1 MPTLIKKGIRV
12 SPGVAISRA
21 VVLGAEDQPVPRRT
35 VVAAKV
41 EHEYKRLDNAL
52 EKSCQDIERLSEQA
66 IVKLGTDLAKIFG
79 FHLGM
84 LRDEKLVD
92 QFKQMIHAEH
102 VTAEYA
108 AYTVMRRMARMFLQQ
123 DSHYFRE
130 RVADIWDLERRILG
144 HLIGHTRAELSH
156 LNHEAVVIAHDL
168 TPSQTAAL
176 DTQKIKALATDAG
189 GSTSHTAIL
198 AHALGIPAIV
208 GLEDITAHVDT
219 GDTVIIDGNQ
229 GIVIVNPDAAKLM
242 EYRQQ
247 VRRLDEF
254 EIQLVKTAHL
264 PAETKDGTA
273 VDIQANIEFPSE
285 IEGAIQKGASGI
297 GLYRTEFLFLSQPD
311 EPNEAYQYETYLQ
324 AVKALQGRPL
334 TLRTLDLGA
343 DKIGHSVNSGD
354 YTERNPFLGCRSI
367 RLCLQNLTLFKTQ
380 LRAILRASV
389 EGPVRIMFPLISN
402 IMELRQAKMIFND
415 VREDLEEQ
423 NVACQEDIPV
433 GIMVEVPSAALQA
446 TTFSK
451 EVDFFSIGTNDLI
464 QYTVAVDRGNER
476 IASLYSAAHPA
487 VIQLVRD
494 IIRAGS
500 RANIGVSLCG
510 EMAGQPEFIML
521 LLGLGLRAFSITPP
535 AIPEV
540 KKIIRS
546 VSIDQCKRVARKAGG
561 FDTDRE
567 VMNYLRDEVYKI
579 VPEVFNERSL
589 EY

>member
-35 VVAAKV
+35 VAAAKV

-66 IVKLGTDLAKIFG
+66 TVRLGTNLAKIFG

-84 LRDEKLVD
+84 LRDEKLVE
-92 QFKQMIHAEH
+92 QFKQMIRAEH

-108 AYTVMRRMARMFLQQ
+108 VYTVMRRMAKMFLQQ
-123 DSHYFRE
+123 DSRYFRE
-130 RVADIWDLERRILG
+130 RVADIWDLERRTLG
-144 HLIGHTRAELSH
+144 HLIGYTRTELSH

-176 DTQKIKALATDAG
+176 DTDKVKALATDAG

-208 GLEDITAHVDT
+208 GLEDITANVDT

-229 GIVIVNPDAAKLM
+229 GIVIVNPDAAKLL

-247 VRRLDEF
+247 VRRHDEI
-254 EIQLVKTAHL
+254 EIQLGKTAHL

-285 IEGAIQKGASGI
+285 IAGAIQKGASGI

-311 EPNEAYQYETYLQ
+311 EPSETYQYETYLQ

-334 TLRTLDLGA
+334 TIRTVDLGA
-343 DKIGHSVNSGD
+343 DKIGHNIDSGD

-367 RLCLQNLTLFKTQ
+367 RLCLQNLSLFKTQ
-380 LRAILRASV
+380 LRAILRASA

-423 NVACQEDIPV
+423 NIACQEDIPGFFAPQGMAFHKIPGLV
-433 GIMVEVPSAALQA
+433 AEFPDCLLRLIGPSEKAEGGSQRHMGI
-446 TTFSK
+446 
-451 EVDFFSIGTNDLI
+451 DI
-464 QYTVAVDRGNER
+464 
-476 IASLYSAAHPA
+476 
-487 VIQLVRD
+487 VRP
-494 IIRAGS
+494 
-500 RANIGVSLCG
+500 L
-510 EMAGQPEFIML
+510 P
-521 LLGLGLRAFSITPP
+521 
-535 AIPEV
+535 
-540 KKIIRS
+540 
-546 VSIDQCKRVARKAGG
+546 
-561 FDTDRE
+561 
-567 VMNYLRDEVYKI
+567 Y
-579 VPEVFNERSL
+579 
-589 EY
+589 